1 MGLYYVTTPIYY
13 VNAEPHAGSAY
24 TTVYADALARY
35 HRLIGDRTF
44 FLTGTDEHGQN
55 ILKVAN
61 EKGINPQEFVDQ
73 MAQKFKDA
81 WRFMRISNDDFI
93 RTTSHVM
100 KK

>member
-1 MGLYYVTTPIYY
+1 

-61 EKGINPQEFVDQ
+61 EKV
-73 MAQKFKDA
+73 
-81 WRFMRISNDDFI
+81 
-93 RTTSHVM
+93 
-100 KK
+100 

>member
-44 FLTGTDEHGQN
+44 FLRAPMSTVKTFSR
-55 ILKVAN
+55 L
-61 EKGINPQEFVDQ
+61 P
-73 MAQKFKDA
+73 
-81 WRFMRISNDDFI
+81 
-93 RTTSHVM
+93 M
-100 KK
+100 KKV